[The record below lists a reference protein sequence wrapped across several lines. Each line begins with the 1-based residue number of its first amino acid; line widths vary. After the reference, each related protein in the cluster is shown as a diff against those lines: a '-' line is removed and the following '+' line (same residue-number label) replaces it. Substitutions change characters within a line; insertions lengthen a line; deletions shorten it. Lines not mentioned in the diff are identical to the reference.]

1 MVVNGKNKLKANSI
15 IEVVIAMTIIA
26 IVVAIGSM
34 TYVNV
39 NQSNSTL
46 KEINDQ
52 GKVLTK
58 FINQRLVLGNEVE
71 NEDFSSS
78 QLMISDSKNESF
90 QSIIY
95 KLKGRNDNILWQFE
109 VLKNEDEK

>member
-1 MVVNGKNKLKANSI
+1 MVVKDKNKLKASSI

-34 TYVNV
+34 TYVNI

-46 KEINDQ
+46 KEINEE
-52 GKVLTK
+52 GEVLSR
-58 FINQRLVLGNEVE
+58 FINQRLVLGNEIE
-71 NEDFSSS
+71 SEDFTSSELTFS
-78 QLMISDSKNESF
+78 NSENESF

-95 KLKGRNDNILWQFE
+95 KLTGRNKNTLWQFE
-109 VLKNEDEK
+109 VLKNEDTK

>member
-1 MVVNGKNKLKANSI
+1 MKDKNKLKASSI

-34 TYVNV
+34 TYVNI

-46 KEINDQ
+46 KEINEE
-52 GKVLTK
+52 GEALSK
-58 FINQRLVLGNEVE
+58 FINQRLVLGNEIE
-71 NEDFSSS
+71 NENFTSTK
-78 QLMISDSKNESF
+78 LIVSKSETEQF

-95 KLKGRNDNILWQFE
+95 KLTGRNDNILWQFE
-109 VLKNEDEK
+109 VLKNEDTK